1 MCVFFILESELMKK
15 IISASVATAF
25 IGAGSLLLGYQA
37 GATHSNTSSA
47 ERSRVAMS
55 DSVSRDAIEKTVRD
69 YLIKNPEIIAEAQH
83 ALEIK
88 QAEAEKAHIADII
101 ASNKDRLYDPE
112 HDVVFG
118 NPDADVTV
126 IEFFDYNCGYCKR
139 ALPDMQAILKN
150 DPNVRFVM
158 KEFPILGPDSMRSHL
173 VAQAFKSMMPE
184 KYAEFHDLLLSK
196 SERATEASAIA
207 DAVALGADEKQL
219 RDKMQDPAI
228 RSAFENTYQLASQ
241 LNITGTPSYIIGS
254 ELIPGA
260 VGAAELID
268 RIATLRAEA
277 KN

>member
-1 MCVFFILESELMKK
+1 MKK
-15 IISASVATAF
+15 IILASAATALIGTGSLALGYLAGAAHPNSSATERTTVAMSASV
-25 IGAGSLLLGYQA
+25 
-37 GATHSNTSSA
+37 
-47 ERSRVAMS
+47 SRE
-55 DSVSRDAIEKTVRD
+55 AIEKTVRD

-88 QAEAEKAHIADII
+88 QVEAEKAHIADII
-101 ASNKDRLYDPE
+101 ASNKDQLYDPA

-118 NPDADVTV
+118 NPNADVTV

-150 DPNVRFVM
+150 DPNIRFVL
-158 KEFPILGPDSMRSHL
+158 KEFPILGPDSMRAHL

-184 KYAEFHDLLLSK
+184 KYAAFHDLLLSK
-196 SERATEASAIA
+196 PERATEASAIA
-207 DAVALGADEKQL
+207 DAVALGADETQL

-241 LNITGTPSYIIGS
+241 LNITGTPSYIIGN

-260 VGAAELID
+260 VGAAELIE
-268 RIATLRAEA
+268 RIASLRAEA